1 MQKKIGHLIWW
12 TYINTITPRKREI
25 LSKFKRFLVERV
37 RESTKLWASKTDIKI
52 VFVFRSGWFSFAS
65 RFSVISSL
73 SYIYDKIHTLFWSTR
88 LEDIFSLLIFH
99 WLKKMELRR
108 GGIWWKLTF
117 FQLSTI
123 CIDKQKN
130 NNKQYESK
138 ILFRLTQMER
148 NDMAEEQQQQKLPK
162 FWMTFKFKFL
172 NLFYLFMRLIAVLL
186 YSDMY

>member
-1 MQKKIGHLIWW
+1 
-12 TYINTITPRKREI
+12 
-25 LSKFKRFLVERV
+25 
-37 RESTKLWASKTDIKI
+37 
-52 VFVFRSGWFSFAS
+52 
-65 RFSVISSL
+65 
-73 SYIYDKIHTLFWSTR
+73 
-88 LEDIFSLLIFH
+88 
-99 WLKKMELRR
+99 MELRR